1 MVKSLREM
9 PYAQAKV
16 RNYADIG
23 KDFIVL
29 QSYETD
35 VIYIEN
41 DWLEC
46 TGLYSMTTRKHISA
60 FMREYGNGFTFKDVK
75 KALEGGYKLN
85 IATGEIKLMIR

>member
-1 MVKSLREM
+1 MERTLRSM

-23 KDFIVL
+23 RDLIVL
-29 QSYETD
+29 QSYRTD
-35 VIYIEN
+35 VIIIDH

-60 FMREYGNGFTFKDVK
+60 FMSEYGNGFTFHDVK
-75 KALEGGYKLN
+75 KTLEGHYRLN
-85 IATGEIKLMIR
+85 IATGETKPID